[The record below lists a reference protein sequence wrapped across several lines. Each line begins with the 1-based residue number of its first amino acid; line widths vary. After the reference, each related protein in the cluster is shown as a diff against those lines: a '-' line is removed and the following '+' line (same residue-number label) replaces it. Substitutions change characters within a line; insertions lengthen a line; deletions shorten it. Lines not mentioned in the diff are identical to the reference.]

1 MFHFHQTLSAAGACA
16 PGGAQ
21 KHGALQGDEV
31 QIGPA
36 ARLAEDDEAH
46 LHLAGLERDE
56 RGVFFVF
63 SIRLESGND

>member
-31 QIGPA
+31 QKGPA

-46 LHLAGLERDE
+46 LHLAGPERDE
-56 RGVFFVF
+56 RGGFFPQ
-63 SIRLESGND
+63 ITIW